1 MKEMQA
7 RAGILLIGA
16 VLCIAAGCKKAA
28 EAPKPVAVVEPA
40 AGQTGM
46 PATGREAIAPAANAQ
61 ITEEQVRSS
70 VTSHR
75 VPRAAQATDVAIVS
89 ISFLTSEQ
97 VRNLLHT
104 AKLGVPDQEPMCLV
118 VLSGKFEFLG
128 PPGQMQTYSIA
139 IEVFDAKTGNLMQT
153 GGLLHPPQTVPR

>member
-1 MKEMQA
+1 
-7 RAGILLIGA
+7 LLIGA
-16 VLCIAAGCKKAA
+16 VLCIAAGCKKESG

-46 PATGREAIAPAANAQ
+46 PATGREAIAAAANAQ
-61 ITEEQVRSS
+61 ITEEQVRSY

-75 VPRAAQATDVAIVS
+75 VPRAALATDVAIVS
-89 ISFLTSEQ
+89 TNFLTSEQ

-118 VLSGKFEFLG
+118 ILSGKFVFLG
-128 PPGQMQTYSIA
+128 PPGQMPTYPIA
-139 IEVFDAKTGNLMQT
+139 VEVFDAKTGNLMQS
-153 GGLLHPPQTVPR
+153 GGLIRAPGTVPR